1 MASDKAKVNG
11 RRREQAKATRIGE
24 DNRDDDEEENTN
36 NNKNNSNRKQGR
48 LTGYITMNSQ
58 NFHMQKDWILLSW
71 VLISKSRATK
81 RLTYSLSRLSILPSF
96 RGLVCLIL
104 EDLAFIEAVATA
116 PSADRMP
123 WETLRRHSSIS
134 RRCCS

>member
-11 RRREQAKATRIGE
+11 RRREQAEATRIGE

-36 NNKNNSNRKQGR
+36 NDKNNTSRKQGR
-48 LTGYITMNSQ
+48 LTGYIAMNSQ

-71 VLISKSRATK
+71 VTK

-96 RGLVCLIL
+96 RGLVYLIL
-104 EDLAFIEAVATA
+104 GDLAFIEAVATA